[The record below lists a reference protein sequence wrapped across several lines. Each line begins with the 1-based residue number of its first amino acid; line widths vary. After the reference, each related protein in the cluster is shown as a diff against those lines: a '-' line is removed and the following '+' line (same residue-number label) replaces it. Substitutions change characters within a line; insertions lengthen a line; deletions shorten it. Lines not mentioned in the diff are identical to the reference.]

1 MAQESPHPKGALA
14 LILVY
19 LVTLAGFWLET
30 YLRLWIPR
38 GR

>member
-1 MAQESPHPKGALA
+1 MDQESPHPKGALA

-19 LVTLAGFWLET
+19 LIGLAVMWIET
-30 YLRLWIPR
+30 YLRLWLPR

>member
-1 MAQESPHPKGALA
+1 MDQESPHPKGALA

-19 LVTLAGFWLET
+19 LALVAIFWIET

>member
-1 MAQESPHPKGALA
+1 MAEESPHPKGALA

-19 LVTLAGFWLET
+19 LVALAFFWTET